1 MTDTVENTGYRD
13 EPQGSSFKEHLIFI
27 ALLLPTFVVLA
38 AAVVSLA
45 RLDPSLTVEKPIMT
59 ATACESCPGPGQD
72 GDDGP

>member
-1 MTDTVENTGYRD
+1 MTNTVENSEYRD
-13 EPQGSSFKEHLIFI
+13 EQQGSSFKEHLVFI

-45 RLDPSLTVEKPIMT
+45 RLDPSISVEKPIMT
-59 ATACESCPGPGQD
+59 AAACEACPAPGQD